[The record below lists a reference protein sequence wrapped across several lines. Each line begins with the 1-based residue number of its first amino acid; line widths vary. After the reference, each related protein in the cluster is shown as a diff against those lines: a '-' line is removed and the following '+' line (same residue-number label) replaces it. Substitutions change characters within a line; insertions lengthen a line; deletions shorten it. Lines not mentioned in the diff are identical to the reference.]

1 MAGSA
6 QYTAV
11 LDANVLYPALLRDV
25 LLSLADADLYSA
37 KWSVHIRDEWTRSLL
52 RDRPG
57 MGVQIAAAA
66 QAMEDAIPDCLVSGY
81 EHLIEGLKLPDPDD
95 RHVLAAAI
103 TGHADAIVTWNEKDF
118 RREVPEPFGIEVQ
131 TPDEFVLN
139 QLMLERSECASGGPC
154 RMRRDRVGRAAREAW
169 AAPDCSAP
177 ARCCGTRS
185 SNRLGAPPRVTWR
198 ADSQV
203 G

>member
-37 KWSVHIRDEWTRSLL
+37 KWSAHIRNEWTRSLL

-57 MGVQIAAAA
+57 LEDRVAAAA

-103 TGHADAIVTWNEKDF
+103 AGHADAIVTWNEKDF
-118 RREVPEPFGIEVQ
+118 PREILDPFGIEVQ

-139 QLMLERSECASGGPC
+139 QLMLEKVTALAALKCMRERWARPQYDASALVALFEKRGLPQTAAHL
-154 RMRRDRVGRAAREAW
+154 RDVVA
-169 AAPDCSAP
+169 
-177 ARCCGTRS
+177 
-185 SNRLGAPPRVTWR
+185 LI
-198 ADSQV
+198 
-203 G
+203 

>member
-6 QYTAV
+6 KYTAV

-37 KWSVHIRDEWTRSLL
+37 KWSAHIRDEWTRSLL
-52 RDRPG
+52 RDRPA
-57 MGVQIAAAA
+57 MEAKIAAAA
-66 QAMEDAIPDCLVSGY
+66 QAMEEAIPDCLVSGY

-103 TGHADAIVTWNEKDF
+103 AGHADAIVTWNEKDF
-118 RREVPEPFGIEVQ
+118 PKEVLDPFGIEVQ

-139 QLMLERSECASGGPC
+139 QLMLEKVAALSALK
-154 RMRRDRVGRAAREAW
+154 RMRERWARPQYDAVALVALLEKRGLAQTAAHLRDVVA
-169 AAPDCSAP
+169 
-177 ARCCGTRS
+177 
-185 SNRLGAPPRVTWR
+185 LI
-198 ADSQV
+198 
-203 G
+203 

>member
-6 QYTAV
+6 KYTAI

-37 KWSVHIRDEWTRSLL
+37 KWSAHIRDEWTRSLL

-57 MGVQIAAAA
+57 MEDKVAAAA
-66 QAMEDAIPDCLVSGY
+66 QAMEEAIPDCLVLGY
-81 EHLIEGLKLPDPDD
+81 EHLIESLVLPDADD

-103 TGHADAIVTWNEKDF
+103 AGHADAIVTWNAKDF
-118 RREVPEPFGIEVQ
+118 PKESLEPFGIEVQ

-139 QLMLERSECASGGPC
+139 QLLLEKLTALAALKRMRERWARPQYDAAAMVALLERRGLAQTAAQL
-154 RMRRDRVGRAAREAW
+154 RDVLA
-169 AAPDCSAP
+169 
-177 ARCCGTRS
+177 
-185 SNRLGAPPRVTWR
+185 LL
-198 ADSQV
+198 
-203 G
+203 

>member
-1 MAGSA
+1 
-6 QYTAV
+6 V

-52 RDRPG
+52 LDRPG

-118 RREVPEPFGIEVQ
+118 PREVLDPFGIEVQ

-139 QLMLERSECASGGPC
+139 QLMLEKLTALAALK
-154 RMRRDRVGRAAREAW
+154 RMRERWAR
-169 AAPDCSAP
+169 P
-177 ARCCGTRS
+177 
-185 SNRLGAPPRVTWR
+185 
-198 ADSQV
+198 
-203 G
+203 

>member
-6 QYTAV
+6 KYTAV

-37 KWSVHIRDEWTRSLL
+37 KWSPHIRDEWTRSLL

-57 MGVQIAAAA
+57 MEDKVAAAA
-66 QAMEDAIPDCLVSGY
+66 RAMEEAIPDCLVSGY

-95 RHVLAAAI
+95 RHVLTAAI
-103 TGHADAIVTWNEKDF
+103 AGHADAIVTWNEKDF
-118 RREVPEPFGIEVQ
+118 PREVLDPFGIETQ

-139 QLMLERSECASGGPC
+139 QLMLEKVTALAALK
-154 RMRRDRVGRAAREAW
+154 RMRERWARPQYDAAALVALFENRGLPQTAAHLRDVVA
-169 AAPDCSAP
+169 
-177 ARCCGTRS
+177 
-185 SNRLGAPPRVTWR
+185 LI
-198 ADSQV
+198 
-203 G
+203 